1 MSTRLQEEGVLLWI
15 RSLGMERLLGR
26 IYWELRRVWIGVLWV
41 MGDSF
46 LLFFSLEVLKTRLWP
61 FRISLSL
68 PICGFKWK
76 SSFRKT
82 LLLSFSLFLKKK
94 KKTQGYIN
102 VLKRY
107 QNRCIDLVTY
117 FRVKCCPLEDNV
129 AIKVCNLQY
138 SNTLMCVR
146 TEHY

>member
-1 MSTRLQEEGVLLWI
+1 
-15 RSLGMERLLGR
+15 MERLLGR
-26 IYWELRRVWIGVLWV
+26 INWESRRVWIGLLWV

-46 LLFFSLEVLKTRLWP
+46 LFFFFFSLEVLKTRQDYGHFEFL
-61 FRISLSL
+61 FLS

-82 LLLSFSLFLKKK
+82 LLLSFSLFPKEKKK
-94 KKTQGYIN
+94 RKKTQWYIN

-117 FRVKCCPLEDNV
+117 FRVKCCPLEGNV
-129 AIKVCNLQY
+129 AIKVCNLHY

-146 TEHY
+146 TEHH